1 MADGQP
7 MDPKDNNAASKTL
20 PLGTSVKVSNR
31 QTSRSAV
38 VTIQKRGPHVAGRI
52 IDLSV
57 AQGR

>member
-1 MADGQP
+1 